1 MTQEYILNELKII
14 FKQIN
19 PKIDSDKITPDTRLT
34 EDLGLDSLTILL
46 MSFAIEKRFEFKFDG
61 TPKFGTVGE
70 VAEYIE
76 ILVA

>member
-1 MTQEYILNELKII
+1 MTLECILDELKII

-19 PKIDSDKITPDTRLT
+19 PNLDVDSVTLDTRLV
-34 EDLGLDSLTILL
+34 EDLGLDSITILL
-46 MSFAIEKRFEFKFDG
+46 LSFAIEKKIEIKFGG

-76 ILVA
+76 ILMA

>member
-14 FKQIN
+14 FKQMN
-19 PKIDSDKITPDTRLT
+19 PNLDVDSVTLDTRLV
-34 EDLGLDSLTILL
+34 EDLGLDSITILL
-46 MSFAIEKRFEFKFDG
+46 LSFAIEKKFEIKFGG

-76 ILVA
+76 ILMA

>member
-1 MTQEYILNELKII
+1 MTQEYILNELKTI

-19 PKIDSDKITPDTRLT
+19 PNLDVDTVTLDTRLV
-34 EDLGLDSLTILL
+34 EDLGLDSITILL
-46 MSFAIEKRFEFKFDG
+46 LSFAIEKKFEIKFGG

-76 ILVA
+76 ILMA

>member
-1 MTQEYILNELKII
+1 MTLECILDELKII

-19 PKIDSDKITPDTRLT
+19 PNLDVDSVTLDTRLV
-34 EDLGLDSLTILL
+34 EDLGLDSITILL
-46 MSFAIEKRFEFKFDG
+46 LSFAIEKKFEIKFDG